1 MFFGTGDL
9 LYWDYTNSPAT
20 TKEAYIMPTIES
32 IAIKGF
38 KSIRDVEVELRDVN
52 VLIGANGAGK
62 SNFIEVLAFLQEI
75 QQGNLQR
82 YVKRAGGADRLLHF
96 GSKTTETI
104 EIDIRF
110 QSPSE
115 SFGIDLLATDADSL
129 EVVAR
134 VAASVGAA
142 SAGRGNESPTS
153 HSPGHSP
160 VNGGQSYGVN
170 ERLFSGFDEQVRKI
184 VDTWRIY
191 HFHDTSRSAPMKK
204 TAKLHDNRYL
214 RPDGSNLAAFLYLLR
229 EKHEFEYGFI
239 QKTVRMVAPFFDEFV
254 LEPMAL
260 NPDTIRLEWK
270 HKGTD
275 AYFDASSL
283 SDGTLRFIALATLL
297 QQPKELRPSVILLDE
312 PELGM
317 HPLGITLLAAMVN
330 SASVDTQV
338 ILATQSPMLLDYFEP
353 EEVVVADRVD
363 GGTQFT
369 RFTSEELA
377 VWLKRYSIGELWE
390 MNDLGGRPAPERLS
404 HQR

>member
-1 MFFGTGDL
+1 
-9 LYWDYTNSPAT
+9 
-20 TKEAYIMPTIES
+20 MPTLES
-32 IAIKGF
+32 ISIKGF
-38 KSIRDVEVELRDVN
+38 KSIRDVEVELRDIN
-52 VLIGANGAGK
+52 VLIGANGSGK
-62 SNFIEVLAFLQEI
+62 SNFIEVLEFLQAI
-75 QQGNLQR
+75 NAGNLQR
-82 YVKRAGGADRLLHF
+82 YVARAGGADRLLHF
-96 GSKTTETI
+96 GSKTTEMI
-104 EIDIRF
+104 EIEIRF
-110 QSPSE
+110 QSPRDV
-115 SFGIDLLATDADSL
+115 FGIDLLTTDGDSL
-129 EVVAR
+129 EIEVR
-134 VAASVGAA
+134 RASIPPA
-142 SAGRGNESPTS
+142 SQRNGSENGNSLLRSDSKGMDDSLGT
-153 HSPGHSP
+153 
-160 VNGGQSYGVN
+160 
-170 ERLFSGFDEQVRKI
+170 RFDKQIRKLL
-184 VDTWRIY
+184 DTWRVY

-338 ILATQSPMLLDYFEP
+338 ILATQSPRLLDYFEP

-363 GGTQFT
+363 GGTEFT

-390 MNDLGGRPAPERLS
+390 KNDLGGRPAPERRLY
-404 HQR
+404 QR